1 MLMILSIIAFANI
14 CLRALTLSTFHHLVD
29 LLMLLWNLTIFLECE
44 TLPYIWDV
52 KFDLIL
58 VMWNLTIFLGCE
70 IWPYFWNVKFDHI
83 FVMWNLTIL
92 FLEFEIWP
100 YFWNVKLDHIFGMLA
115 KSRGGSLFRF
125 IQYPVSGADYIIVAQ
140 RRQRQNGNFKFSPNI
155 SHQLCR
161 RKCKSYPVNKFQ
173 LSGGGNIKSTHHCCF
188 NFPFFPSH
196 FISRED

>member
-1 MLMILSIIAFANI
+1 ML
-14 CLRALTLSTFHHLVD
+14 
-29 LLMLLWNLTIFLECE
+29 
-44 TLPYIWDV
+44 
-52 KFDLIL
+52 
-58 VMWNLTIFLGCE
+58 
-70 IWPYFWNVKFDHI
+70 VKFDHI
-83 FVMWNLTIL
+83 FGIL
-92 FLEFEIWP
+92 
-100 YFWNVKLDHIFGMLA
+100 VKIFGMLVKFDHIIGMLANFFGMLVKFDHIFEMLA
-115 KSRGGSLFRF
+115 KSRGGGLFRF
-125 IQYPVSGADYIIVAQ
+125 IQYPVSGPDYIIVAQ